1 MPDRMDITDI
11 AFPNLGIY
19 LENVP
24 RKFTLFGFDI
34 YLYGMI
40 IGIGV
45 LMGVLMAVHMAKKE
59 KMDADIIWDFAI
71 YAVIF
76 SVI

>member
-24 RKFTLFGFDI
+24 RKFTILGFDI
-34 YLYGMI
+34 YLYGLI

-45 LMGVLMAVHMAKKE
+45 LLGVLMAVHMAKKE
-59 KMDADIIWDFAI
+59 KMQS
-71 YAVIF
+71 IF
-76 SVI
+76 FMHFIQRSFDRGSA